1 MARVNRAR
9 RLTYLKDR
17 QLIEFNRASKVEGFV
32 SRLVPS
38 KSDWGGIC
46 NDADTANRTLW
57 AD

>member
-17 QLIEFNRASKVEGFV
+17 QLIEFNRASKVEGLV

-38 KSDWGGIC
+38 NLTGEGSVMTLTRQ
-46 NDADTANRTLW
+46 TAH
-57 AD
+57 